1 MSHDD
6 RAHITADLL
15 IGHVFA
21 RDYSNYTE
29 ERLIMMKL
37 LCYIENIDNRF
48 TNYFNFINDIG
59 ASKFGGE
66 ELGQFDKLNLV

>member
-15 IGHVFA
+15 IGHIFD
-21 RDYSNYTE
+21 RNYENYKE

-37 LCYIENIDNRF
+37 LCYIENIDRRF
-48 TNYFNFINDIG
+48 TNYFNFINDMSV
-59 ASKFGGE
+59 SKSSENNG
-66 ELGQFDKLNLV
+66 VT